1 MRERVEVV
9 RNPGFGLEQDSDYV
23 FLHRAMIHADLRV
36 GDEVRAFVQLGAFRA
51 SGREAPGP
59 PTDRNALDFTQA
71 FVDVSLPLGD
81 GRATL
86 RGGRQEVDFGSSRLI
101 SVREGPN
108 VRRTF
113 DGVRA
118 FWSSGPTRVDAFY
131 LQPVAIKPRLLDDST
146 VDSEALW
153 GVYATTPVAGALKA
167 DLYYLGTRR
176 ERAQFAIGTADER
189 RHSIGARLFGD
200 SGGFDWDIEGVVQFG
215 SFGNADI
222 AAWTIASDIGFTFT
236 DLPLTPRLGLKADSA
251 SGDANAA
258 DATLGTFN
266 ALYPKFPY
274 FSEANLIAPAN
285 VIDLHPSVDLTL
297 SPNLSVQLGWNG
309 LWRQTTQDAIYMPP
323 LTPIAGSIGGERF
336 IGHQAIVGARWSVT
350 DRVTI
355 SAQDV
360 HFEPGN
366 TLDQLGGSEVD
377 FGMAARQ
384 RDFERPDM
392 RIELRHLR
400 MVIAVTDTGSF
411 TSAAARL
418 GIQTSSAASKI
429 GVRRQSGAQR
439 RCYGSANGEIY
450 SLCLSGTGHHWFGVV
465 VRSLRGGAL
474 RRGAVFCGD
483 LQELQSPIKD
493 DRTAVRRDK
502 RWPIDNRKVSP
513 SAKYCSDRSAVGD
526 N

>member
-1 MRERVEVV
+1 MRARLLIGLVAFTVGSPALAQAPPRPHAAPHRYDEDWRAWCASAQPQRVDRLKCLAVGDATLTLGGDLRERVEVV

-36 GDEVRAFVQLGAFRA
+36 GDEVRAFVQLGAFGA

-59 PTDRNALDFTQA
+59 PTDRNVLDFTQA
-71 FVDVSLPLGD
+71 FVDISAPVGD

-113 DGVRA
+113 DGARG
-118 FWSSGPTRVDAFY
+118 FWSHGPTRIDAFY
-131 LQPVAIKPRLLDDST
+131 LHPVAIKRGVFDDST

-153 GVYATTPVAGALKA
+153 GVYATTPARGALKA
-167 DLYYLGTRR
+167 DLYYLGYRR
-176 ERAQFAIGTADER
+176 ERARFATGTADER

-200 SGGFDWDIEGVVQFG
+200 SGRFDFDVEGVVQFG
-215 SFGNADI
+215 EFGDSDI
-222 AAWTIASDIGFTFT
+222 FAWTIASDIGFTFT
-236 DLPLTPRLGLKADSA
+236 DLPLTPRLGLKADVA
-251 SGDANAA
+251 SGDDSAA

-309 LWRQTTQDAIYMPP
+309 LWRQTVQDAIYIPP
-323 LTPIAGSIGGERF
+323 LTPIAGSSGGDRF

-355 SAQDV
+355 SAQYV
-360 HFEPGN
+360 HFEPGKALN
-366 TLDQLGGSEVD
+366 RLGGSEVD
-377 FGMAARQ
+377 FGMVSATAR
-384 RDFERPDM
+384 F
-392 RIELRHLR
+392 
-400 MVIAVTDTGSF
+400 
-411 TSAAARL
+411 
-418 GIQTSSAASKI
+418 
-429 GVRRQSGAQR
+429 
-439 RCYGSANGEIY
+439 
-450 SLCLSGTGHHWFGVV
+450 
-465 VRSLRGGAL
+465 
-474 RRGAVFCGD
+474 
-483 LQELQSPIKD
+483 
-493 DRTAVRRDK
+493 
-502 RWPIDNRKVSP
+502 
-513 SAKYCSDRSAVGD
+513 
-526 N
+526 